1 MHLPVLIEPLPDRP
15 GCVARI
21 GDPFHLRVEA
31 ANAEEALRELRSAVQ
46 RRLQSGASLWDLS
59 VPATPSPTAAG
70 WLPDDELTQEWLQA
84 IQDFRRECDE
94 ADQRRL
100 LGDEA
105 QGAS

>member
-31 ANAEEALRELRSAVQ
+31 VNAEEALRELRAAMQ
-46 RRLQSGASLWDLS
+46 RRLQSGASLWDLT
-59 VPATPSPTAAG
+59 VPAGSSSVAAG

-84 IQDFRRECDE
+84 IRDYRRECDE

-100 LGDEA
+100 PGDES
-105 QGAS
+105 QGGA